1 MWDTGKRRGAAF
13 LCSRRL
19 ADLFSLLTSATLP
32 LACLLCSCCVGPQ
45 ALEAMQQQAALM
57 QTQPTESGLQG
68 LQQLDS
74 QEPEDQLALQQD
86 DLQQQLEEEEDLQPD
101 EQQEGAGE
109 AGAGLL
115 GGRAAALAGLGS
127 PGAQSGSGS
136 GSDSGSEAAELE
148 RLLAQQGIKQGTAH
162 GGQLARLLQGA
173 RPPAAAA
180 GETPDALKVRAGS
193 SGRHALSFASWRAHV
208 IG

>member
-1 MWDTGKRRGAAF
+1 
-13 LCSRRL
+13 
-19 ADLFSLLTSATLP
+19 
-32 LACLLCSCCVGPQ
+32 
-45 ALEAMQQQAALM
+45 MQQQAALM
-57 QTQPTESGLQG
+57 QTQPTENGLQG
-68 LQQLDS
+68 LQDS
-74 QEPEDQLALQQD
+74 QEPEDELALQQD
-86 DLQQQLEEEEDLQPD
+86 DMQQQQQDDLQPY
-101 EQQEGAGE
+101 EQEGEGE

-148 RLLAQQGIKQGTAH
+148 RLLAQQGIKQGTGH

-193 SGRHALSFASWRAHV
+193 AGRHAFVFWLVEGARCCILAVLLHGDVACRLNGEGARIGHEPQFSPCCSSCPGAASEKCSKC
-208 IG
+208 G